1 MLIFTKGDLMKD
13 IMIVC
18 AKRNDYDQFKKLMS
32 QIHQLH
38 VQWRPDLYQPT
49 EDIISFSNFEQLI
62 KEERLWV
69 AKIKEDVVGLMI
81 IEYHHREGL
90 AHQTRNILFIDT
102 FVVDEDY
109 RHQGIG
115 QLLFDK
121 AKLMMQEKLL
131 DGIELH
137 VSAANQE
144 AIEIYKKMGMTTKSL
159 CMEYHQKENAV

>member
-1 MLIFTKGDLMKD
+1 MKN

-18 AKRNDYDQFKKLMS
+18 AKRKDYDQFKKIMS

-38 VQWRPDLYQPT
+38 VQWRPDIYQPAK
-49 EDIISFSNFEQLI
+49 DIISFPDFERFI

-69 AKIKEDVVGLMI
+69 AKINEDVVGLMI
-81 IEYHHREGL
+81 IEYHHIEGQ
-90 AHQTRNILFIDT
+90 AHQTRNVLFIDT
-102 FVVDEDY
+102 FVVDEKY

-121 AKLMMQEKLL
+121 AKLLMQEKRL
-131 DGIELH
+131 DSIELH

-159 CMEYHQKENAV
+159 CMEYH